1 MAATTQPA
9 LVRGKASVVA
19 PANIAFIKYW
29 GARDL
34 AEALPANA
42 SISMTLSA
50 CLSQTTVE
58 ARAGAGPDEVL
69 LRSPGGALEP
79 APVAFARRVIAHL
92 DALRKATGFLGSFR
106 VATANSFPA
115 SAGLASSASGF
126 AALALA
132 VVESLGLELPTR
144 ELSALARASGSASAA
159 RSVLGGFV
167 ELPAAQKARDGAHAL
182 HPAEH
187 WPLCD
192 LIALIETGEKEVSSI
207 EGHRR
212 APTSPYFDRRLER
225 LPEKLARV
233 RQALAKRDLEAL
245 GPLIE
250 EEAIDLHLIAM
261 SSRPGIFY
269 WAPATLTV
277 LAELRALRA
286 TGIGAWGTMDAG
298 PNVHVICEPQDA
310 AVVAARLASLP
321 GVHSVLSD
329 RAGSGPAPAEDL
341 F

>member
-1 MAATTQPA
+1 MTARAPLTA
-9 LVRGKASVVA
+9 GKASVAA

-50 CLSQTTVE
+50 CLSHSTVA
-58 ARAGAGPDEVL
+58 ARPEPGPDEVL
-69 LRSPGGALEP
+69 LASPGGALAP
-79 APVAFARRVIAHL
+79 APAGFSRRVVGHL
-92 DALRKATGFLGSFR
+92 DVLRRSTGFAGSFR
-106 VATANSFPA
+106 VATVNSFPA

-126 AALALA
+126 AALAVAAL
-132 VVESLGLELPTR
+132 ESLGLELPAG

-167 ELPAAQKARDGAHAL
+167 ELPAGLEARAGAHVL
-182 HPAEH
+182 YPAEH
-187 WPLCD
+187 WSLCD
-192 LIALIETGEKEVSSI
+192 VIALIETGEKEVSSL

-212 APTSPYFDRRLER
+212 APTSPYFERRLEQ

-233 RQALAKRDLEAL
+233 RSALAARDLEAL

-269 WAPATLTV
+269 WAPATLVV

-286 TGIGAWGTMDAG
+286 AGIGAWGTMDAG
-298 PNVHVICEPQDA
+298 PNVHVICEPRDA
-310 AVVAARLASLP
+310 AVVADRLASLP
-321 GVHSVLSD
+321 GVRSILSD
-329 RAGSGPAPAEDL
+329 GVGSGPAPAADL